1 MKQGDVVLTPVPQAD
16 GVIKNRPAIFLREMP
31 PYRDLLVCGVSTQLH
46 QEVKGFDEVVQSF
59 DPDFG
64 SSGLRSTSLIRL
76 GFLAV
81 LPRSEVIGSIGSIS
95 SQRHKR
101 LLKTLS
107 DYLLQCCHEV
117 VAQKAYW
124 PPRVNARRRPK
135 LLTQLL
141 GLFLLSSLTLT
152 KSTVPAKITS
162 AGMFQLTVTLR
173 ADADHV

>member
-16 GVIKNRPAIFLREMP
+16 GVIKNRPAIFLRELP

-46 QEVKGFDEVVQSF
+46 QQVKGFDEIVQSS

-64 SSGLRSTSLIRL
+64 SSGLRSASLIRL

-81 LPRSEVIGSIGSIS
+81 LPRSAVIGSIGSLS

-107 DYLLQCCHEV
+107 AYLIQ
-117 VAQKAYW
+117 
-124 PPRVNARRRPK
+124 
-135 LLTQLL
+135 
-141 GLFLLSSLTLT
+141 
-152 KSTVPAKITS
+152 
-162 AGMFQLTVTLR
+162 
-173 ADADHV
+173 